1 MKVELEQRQ
10 FPAIFFHATKPKVPN
25 QQTTG
30 KQM

>member
-10 FPAIFFHATKPKVPN
+10 FAAILFHATKANIPD

-30 KQM
+30 K